1 MSGWAWI
8 FTFSRSNTRENRHP
22 RRLLG
27 IGIFPPTLQ
36 PSCIHPSLLAP
47 HLCSRQTIV
56 RIVRCAAT
64 ENLQSSLD
72 CARGLLW
79 RSTTTPRVRPLSP
92 ADNPDQRRR
101 RSTTKSVTPTFQV
114 DDLHCIVVDARA
126 RHGPHLDTG
135 HPSPSNHPR
144 PGGVQPPPPAAERR
158 RGSRENKPDRGLS
171 LLETEDCL
179 AGYCELVGR
188 GRVALE
194 GCILIALSLCFSF
207 LLFSFLSFFLRVSSS
222 RGWDASCISSGSCG
236 IMKLW
241 NDESIEL

>member
-1 MSGWAWI
+1 MQIRFLQCPDRLG
-8 FTFSRSNTRENRHP
+8 FSRFRVQTRVKIATHDDFWESVFF
-22 RRLLG
+22 LQ
-27 IGIFPPTLQ
+27 LQ
-36 PSCIHPSLLAP
+36 PSCIHPSSLPPPRPL
-47 HLCSRQTIV
+47 LCSRQTIV

-135 HPSPSNHPR
+135 HPSLL
-144 PGGVQPPPPAAERR
+144 PPPTNSLQTTPVRGECSRR
-158 RGSRENKPDRGLS
+158 RRRQQRGGEGRENKPDRGLS

-188 GRVALE
+188 GKVALE
-194 GCILIALSLCFSF
+194 GLYFDCIVAVFLLPSSFFSF
-207 LLFSFLSFFLRVSSS
+207 LLFFLSLFLSSSS
-222 RGWDASCISSGSCG
+222 RG
-236 IMKLW
+236 
-241 NDESIEL
+241 